1 MPCKLSSLLCISCGI
16 VIPKWLLALLV
27 VAELRTTERRADE
40 TGSPKKNRSAFSLHR
55 TTTTTDHTP
64 FFPSSFFLSSFLSLS
79 SFSSSLYSIY
89 SSLLFHRPRVSPA
102 HTARSL
108 FNEYVLVPPPRTAI
122 LEPRFPESFVHTNI
136 HTFTLAPP
144 RSFRLPGRSIVN
156 SPGPVVEYRTS
167 TQQNL
172 GTRAA
177 PGNPCTS

>member
-108 FNEYVLVPPPRTAI
+108 FQRVCTSSTAPDRNTRAEIPRKLRTYQY
-122 LEPRFPESFVHTNI
+122 
-136 HTFTLAPP
+136 TFTLAPP

-156 SPGPVVEYRTS
+156 SPGPGVEYRTS